1 MVTSHDMTLHDMTWH
16 DISRLTTLPHLTSP
30 DNQPQYCISPR
41 SQPHNITYHIT
52 AHHIT
57 TTDAP
62 RKHNQ
67 PPPKRHHHERPKA
80 GAHKNLGLGIAVV
93 GRGVQIIYVCFSL
106 VYSLFPVWKLPPPV
120 CRALLVYIQSQCHDL
135 DPSTH
140 GS

>member
-1 MVTSHDMTLHDMTWH
+1 MTSHYMTLHDMTWH

-80 GAHKNLGLGIAVV
+80 GANKNFGLGIALV
-93 GRGVQIIYVCFSL
+93 GRRVHILWPIGTFFGVWFF
-106 VYSLFPVWKLPPPV
+106 FPFETSAPGL
-120 CRALLVYIQSQCHDL
+120 SG
-135 DPSTH
+135 STCTIRETL
-140 GS
+140 S